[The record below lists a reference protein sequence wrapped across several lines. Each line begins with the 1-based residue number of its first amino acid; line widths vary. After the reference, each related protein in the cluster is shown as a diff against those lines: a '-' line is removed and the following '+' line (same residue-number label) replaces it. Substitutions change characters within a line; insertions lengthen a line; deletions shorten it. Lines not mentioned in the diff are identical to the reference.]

1 MTADGWTQVVRQQL
15 GLGRLLPLGGPGEG
29 AWLTEAAARGALRR
43 AVDTRSGVRLGALRI
58 AAASPVTGD
67 DVPGTAREP
76 AVAAPPGAVPPGPL
90 RITAELAATL
100 GAPLPVTV
108 AGVRTT
114 LAAAAGS
121 LGLAVTEVDLRVTE
135 VLAPDH
141 PDGEANGGHPDGDG
155 PEGRPADERAAT
167 GTAGTG
173 PGDGGDVG
181 TDKAYGDGPDG
192 EAGRLGAVAAGV
204 PGVTRLTGA
213 LGGRAAPVRIEERPG
228 DGDAAAL
235 PRRHVRVELA
245 VSVAAGPPTVVRAV
259 RRAVTDAAPDRPT
272 VAVLVTALDP

>member
-15 GLGRLLPLGGPGEG
+15 GLGRLLPLGGPGDG
-29 AWLTEAAARGALRR
+29 AWVTEAAARGALRR
-43 AVDTRSGVRLGALRI
+43 ALDTRSEVRLGALRI
-58 AAASPVTGD
+58 AAASPVTAD
-67 DVPGTAREP
+67 EAPGTAREP

-100 GAPLPVTV
+100 RTPLPVTV
-108 AGVRTT
+108 AGVRTA

-121 LGLAVTEVDLRVTE
+121 VGLAVTEVDLRVTG

-155 PEGRPADERAAT
+155 PEGRPADGRAES
-167 GTAGTG
+167 GAGTG
-173 PGDGGDVG
+173 PWAGDDAG
-181 TDKAYGDGPDG
+181 TDGAPGDEPDG
-192 EAGRLGAVAAGV
+192 EAGRLGAVAAAV

-213 LGGRAAPVRIEERPG
+213 LGGRAAPVRITEHPG

-245 VSVAAGPPTVVRAV
+245 LSVAASPPAVVRAV
-259 RRAVTDAAPDRPT
+259 RRAVTAAAPDRPT

>member
-15 GLGRLLPLGGPGEG
+15 GLGRLLPLGGPGDG
-29 AWLTEAAARGALRR
+29 AWVTEAAARGALRR
-43 AVDTRSGVRLGALRI
+43 ALDTRSGVRLGALRI
-58 AAASPVTGD
+58 AAASPVTSD
-67 DVPGTAREP
+67 DAPGTAREP
-76 AVAAPPGAVPPGPL
+76 AVVAPPGAVPPGPL

-100 GAPLPVTV
+100 DTPLPVTV
-108 AGVRTT
+108 AGVRTA

-121 LGLAVTEVDLRVTE
+121 LGLAVTEVDLRVTG

-141 PDGEANGGHPDGDG
+141 PDGAANGGHPDGDG
-155 PEGRPADERAAT
+155 PEKRPADGRAES
-167 GTAGTG
+167 GAGTG
-173 PGDGGDVG
+173 PRAGDDAG
-181 TDKAYGDGPDG
+181 TDGAPGDESDG
-192 EAGRLGAVAAGV
+192 EAGRLGAVAAAV

-213 LGGRAAPVRIEERPG
+213 LGGRAAPVRIAEHPG

-245 VSVAAGPPTVVRAV
+245 LSVAAGPPAVVRAV

>member
-15 GLGRLLPLGGPGEG
+15 GLGRLLPLGGPGDG

-43 AVDTRSGVRLGALRI
+43 AVDTRPGVRVGALRI
-58 AAASPVTGD
+58 AAASPVTSD
-67 DVPGTAREP
+67 DSPGTAREP
-76 AVAAPPGAVPPGPL
+76 VVPAPPSAVPPGPL

-100 GAPLPVTV
+100 DTPLPVTV
-108 AGVRTT
+108 AGVRTA

-121 LGLAVTEVDLRVTE
+121 LGLAVTEVDLRVTG

-141 PDGEANGGHPDGDG
+141 PDGESNGGHPDGED
-155 PEGRPADERAAT
+155 PQGRPADARAAS
-167 GTAGTG
+167 GAGTG
-173 PGDGGDVG
+173 QEAGDDVG
-181 TDKAYGDGPDG
+181 THKAPGDGPDG
-192 EAGRLGAVAAGV
+192 EAGRLGAVAATV

-213 LGGRAAPVRIEERPG
+213 LGGRAAPVRIEEHPG

-245 VSVAAGPPTVVRAV
+245 LSVAAGPPAVVRAV